1 MKKIAILYSVLFLL
15 LISLPSST
23 MIANRLH
30 LITENF
36 QGPPL
41 YGHFEAHD
49 RPDFSKHS
57 YGARDYQKDFEAWLN
72 SHINFRGFYIRLYN
86 QIQFSLFKMTTQ
98 TPIIGKNDDIFFIE
112 YLTIECNFGSTSFG
126 STRYDFSNSKNYKNL
141 KEYVRHLENVQN
153 KLQKIGKQF
162 LFYTTPSKA
171 TQHFNNIP
179 LKYRL
184 KKQSDYITPYYY
196 LKELLSN
203 TSINYIDSRDFLSTD
218 GTPDFYNTGIHWAR
232 PIEQRVS
239 QAIVENLS
247 ERSNKKLPR
256 IVLGELKS
264 SDLPIKRDADVYNL
278 VNMIQNPHG
287 AYYEYEAQVKA
298 ECESLPNFLIQ
309 GGSFAEGFY
318 VFDYAGYTK
327 QSYKFF
333 YGRELRNN
341 DGTKTEIKKWK
352 EMPFEEILDN
362 VDYVIVE
369 LNESVIHKFSNGF
382 VKYLDSFLNSYRP
395 KNIKSKEIK

>member
-1 MKKIAILYSVLFLL
+1 MRKYAIVNSILFFLIVFSPGFMKGARL
-15 LISLPSST
+15 
-23 MIANRLH
+23 LH
-30 LITENF
+30 LITKDF
-36 QGPPL
+36 HGSSL
-41 YGHFEAHD
+41 SGYFESHE
-49 RPDFSKHS
+49 RPSFSKHS
-57 YGARDYQKDFEAWLN
+57 YATRDYQKDFEAWLN
-72 SHINFRGFYIRLYN
+72 SHVSLRAFYIRIYN
-86 QIQFSLFKMTTQ
+86 QIQFTLFKLSNR
-98 TPIIGKNDDIFFIE
+98 IIGKNDDIFEMIYINAE
-112 YLTIECNFGSTSFG
+112 CGLVPGCNF
-126 STRYDFSNSKNYKNL
+126 DNPKNYKKL